1 MAYQVL
7 RVEKLKSLA
16 SVRRSL
22 KHAFRTQETPN
33 ADPSRAS
40 LNQYFGAESDK
51 EAMAKI
57 KNLMP
62 AKLRK
67 NGVVCVEHLVTA
79 SPEWFTGKSVK
90 EQNDFFND
98 SLQWLRERWGSENV
112 VSGGVH
118 RDEKTPHMYVYIVPK
133 DHETGRLNCRKWLGE
148 RDALSNMQSI
158 FHEDVSKKYGMERGL
173 KGSKA
178 KHQTI
183 KKYYEKLN
191 SVEMLEYDKPTRLE
205 LTQQAL
211 GKDNRINHIFKQA
224 ALIPVLKN
232 ENRLIQEA
240 HQDER
245 LRLIKINELSKK
257 SNLDLK
263 ERFKYPIE
271 VVNKY
276 LEKAEAAKSAI
287 TAMDSI
293 NSENEALKIALRSSE
308 LKVLSYQNI
317 INENNN
323 EDQNCE
329 TSDPSPSPNF

>member
-1 MAYQVL
+1 M
-7 RVEKLKSLA
+7 
-16 SVRRSL
+16 
-22 KHAFRTQETPN
+22 
-33 ADPSRAS
+33 
-40 LNQYFGAESDK
+40 
-51 EAMAKI
+51 
-57 KNLMP
+57 
-62 AKLRK
+62 
-67 NGVVCVEHLVTA
+67 
-79 SPEWFTGKSVK
+79 
-90 EQNDFFND
+90 
-98 SLQWLRERWGSENV
+98 
-112 VSGGVH
+112 
-118 RDEKTPHMYVYIVPK
+118 
-133 DHETGRLNCRKWLGE
+133 
-148 RDALSNMQSI
+148 
-158 FHEDVSKKYGMERGL
+158 
-173 KGSKA
+173 
-178 KHQTI
+178 
-183 KKYYEKLN
+183 
-191 SVEMLEYDKPTRLE
+191 
-205 LTQQAL
+205 
-211 GKDNRINHIFKQA
+211 
-224 ALIPVLKN
+224 LKN

-329 TSDPSPSPNF
+329 TSAPSPSPDL